1 MLIHNA
7 VITTRLTTR
16 KDEFFINLNTNNIMK
31 HYDYDK
37 AKSIIKENKS
47 KGLVEASLGMKEDWY
62 WTSETIW
69 NNGKYARVLKE
80 SSDIAGIGG
89 SIWATPVLELIYSD
103 ETKITLNCYK

>member
-1 MLIHNA
+1 L
-7 VITTRLTTR
+7 
-16 KDEFFINLNTNNIMK
+16 KNTKETFKNKIMK

-62 WTSETIW
+62 WTAETIW
-69 NNGKYARVLKE
+69 NDGKYVMVLKE
-80 SSDIAGIGG
+80 KTEIAGING
-89 SIWATPVLELIYSD
+89 SNWATPVLELTYSD

>member
-1 MLIHNA
+1 
-7 VITTRLTTR
+7 
-16 KDEFFINLNTNNIMK
+16 MK

-62 WTSETIW
+62 WTAETIW
-69 NNGKYARVLKE
+69 NDGKYVMVLKE
-80 SSDIAGIGG
+80 KTEIAGING
-89 SIWATPVLELIYSD
+89 SNWATPVLELTYSD